1 MLSSKVQDMS
11 AGWNG
16 VDTDTTTGV
25 NKGEEAF
32 NSYTFHWNFGVCNA
46 PIVITLKQE
55 IHGKNYTND
64 YSNLSSGYVWYG
76 SIVDDHYHWENPFFV
91 ESIS

>member
-1 MLSSKVQDMS
+1 MTSMIVVKQMLSSKVQDMS

-32 NSYTFHWNFGVCNA
+32 DSYTFH
-46 PIVITLKQE
+46 
-55 IHGKNYTND
+55 
-64 YSNLSSGYVWYG
+64 
-76 SIVDDHYHWENPFFV
+76 
-91 ESIS
+91 